1 MDLIKLSANEAL
13 KKMKEGSLSSEEYVK
28 AFLKQIELRENEVGA
43 WIFLDP
49 KLALDQAREA
59 DKRWKDKTAGKK

>member
-13 KKMKEGSLSSEEYVK
+13 KMMEEGSLSSEEYVR

-59 DKRWKDKTAGKK
+59 DKRWKIKLQVN

>member
-13 KKMKEGSLSSEEYVK
+13 KMMEEGSLSSEEYVK

-43 WIFLDP
+43 WIF
-49 KLALDQAREA
+49 RS
-59 DKRWKDKTAGKK
+59 